1 MEADRTILF
10 ADVSNST
17 GIFEAIG
24 DQAAR
29 EYIGEILGEMAS
41 ITQTVGGAVVKTIG
55 DEIMSAFESPLD
67 AVAAAVDM
75 QRAMSARPPI
85 DGIPSGIKI
94 GLHAGPVIIE
104 GGDMFGDVVNVAA
117 RVVSLA
123 AADQVL
129 TTAGTIERVEG
140 ENVPYRSLGVHG
152 VRGRDER
159 LHIVEVLWRGE
170 TAQMTVMAP
179 KVTPIAQPELEV
191 RLGDEVQVLESGSS
205 TMSLGRGKECALVVP
220 SAAASRAHADI
231 LSRDGLFYLADH
243 STNGTY
249 VRPEGARDIFVH
261 RGEVLL
267 QGSGLIRLG
276 EAIAV
281 KGPLDIEYRT
291 RYGNGS

>member
-1 MEADRTILF
+1 MATDRTILF

-17 GIFEAIG
+17 GITEAIG
-24 DQAAR
+24 DVAAR
-29 EYIGEILGEMAS
+29 KYIGGILAELAS
-41 ITQTVGGAVVKTIG
+41 ITRRLDGAVVKTIG
-55 DEIMSAFESPLD
+55 DEIMSAFGTPLN
-67 AVAAAVDM
+67 AIAAAVDM
-75 QRAMSARPPI
+75 QRAVSARPPI
-85 DGIPSGIKI
+85 DGIPSGIKV
-94 GLHAGPVIIE
+94 GLHGGRVLIE
-104 GGDMFGDVVNVAA
+104 GGDLFGDVVNVAA

-129 TTAGTIERVEG
+129 TTAETIERVEG

-170 TAQMTVMAP
+170 TAQITVMAP
-179 KVTPIAQPELEV
+179 KVAPMAQPELEV
-191 RLGDEVQVLESGSS
+191 RLGDETKILESGSA
-205 TMSLGRGKECALVVP
+205 TMSLGRGKKCTLVVP

-231 LSRDGLFYLADH
+231 LSRDGLFYLEDH

-261 RGEVLL
+261 RGRVLL

-291 RYGNGS
+291 LYGS

>member
-10 ADVSNST
+10 ADVANST
-17 GIFEAIG
+17 GITEAVG
-24 DQAAR
+24 DVAAR
-29 EYIGEILGEMAS
+29 QHIGEMLADLAS
-41 ITQTVGGAVVKTIG
+41 ITQQHEGAVVKTIG

-67 AVAAAVDM
+67 AIAAAIDM
-75 QRAMSARPPI
+75 QRAVSARPPI
-85 DGIPSGIKI
+85 NGIPSGIKV
-94 GLHAGPVIIE
+94 GVHGGMVLIE

-129 TTAGTIERVEG
+129 TTAPTIERVEG
-140 ENVPYRSLGVHG
+140 DAVPHRSLGVHG

-159 LHIVEVLWRGE
+159 LHVYEVLWRGE

-191 RLGDEVQVLESGSS
+191 RLGEDVQLLESGSG
-205 TMSLGRGKECALVVP
+205 TISLGRGAECSLVVP
-220 SAAASRAHADI
+220 SASASRAHADI
-231 LSRDGLFYLADH
+231 LSRDGLFYLEDH

-249 VRPEGARDIFVH
+249 VRPEGAREIFVH
-261 RGEVLL
+261 RGQVLL

-291 RYGNGS
+291 VYGS

>member
-17 GIFEAIG
+17 GITEAIG
-24 DQAAR
+24 DAAAR
-29 EYIGEILGEMAS
+29 EYIGEVLAEMAS
-41 ITQTVGGAVVKTIG
+41 ITRTLGGAIVKTIG
-55 DEIMSAFESPLD
+55 DEIMSAFDSPLD
-67 AVAAAVDM
+67 AIAAAVDM
-75 QRAMSARPPI
+75 QRAMSARAPI
-85 DGIPSGIKI
+85 EGIPSAIKVGVHG
-94 GLHAGPVIIE
+94 GLVIIE
-104 GGDMFGDVVNVAA
+104 GGDMFGDVVNVAS

-129 TTAGTIERVEG
+129 TTARTIERVDG
-140 ENVPYRSLGVHG
+140 ENVPHRSLGVHG

-179 KVTPIAQPELEV
+179 KVTPITQPELEV
-191 RLGDEVQVLESGSS
+191 RLGDEVRVLESGSDK
-205 TMSLGRGKECALVVP
+205 MSLGRGKDASLVVP
-220 SAAASRAHADI
+220 SAAASRAHAEI
-231 LSRDGLFYLADH
+231 LSRDGLFYLEDH

-261 RGEVLL
+261 RGQVLL

-291 RYGNGS
+291 RYGS